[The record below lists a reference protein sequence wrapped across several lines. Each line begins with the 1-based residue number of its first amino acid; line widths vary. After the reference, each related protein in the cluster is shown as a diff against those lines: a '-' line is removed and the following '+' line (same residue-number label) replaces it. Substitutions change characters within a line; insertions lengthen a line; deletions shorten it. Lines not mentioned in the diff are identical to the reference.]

1 MADSNSY
8 SLLDVN
14 RQLKIPLMNISSL
27 NQSPPP
33 GELGQA
39 QSIEAD
45 AGGGISRS
53 ASSAQSRPTAAA
65 QSHNRSTSLGGS
77 ILVNTPRQERRS
89 GEGRETQ
96 SGVSSPPAQTA
107 SPQPSSQAIASPPPG
122 DKPLPEAPSGR
133 LTPSQGHQPR
143 SQLGSVFLK
152 PHVVSPASD
161 EFLIVTGTSPL
172 ERGIGMFVNLDGDP
186 PTRPTLEFE
195 RYPKD
200 LAVDGAA
207 SGMASSREQLSDAEV
222 GYVLASMAKEF
233 KDGLRHG
240 LEIQQWDIA
249 GDIEPTKYWL
259 EAEETDVSGAYGLCS
274 LAGNTETSLEGI
286 VERLCERR
294 FVPFA
299 GSAEGSTFSLKSSDS
314 RTALSIERMSKEKEL
329 FERDY
334 DSQDDDSLPDG
345 WEAARISEG
354 EEFARQFA
362 KTNARLAVW
371 SVGRVWWALR
381 NPLLSRLDA
390 GLEAARVDGKIDRR
404 AILAV
409 LAPIRGRDGQS
420 DVLQFLSL
428 GFIRQKAGVLLLI
441 SLRLSSEKDQFSDQE
456 MAALEEVLMESKLD
470 PRVVLALVPGLRNEI
485 IEGRQGIW
493 IYGGVKNTAEEY
505 LQSEDFDKR
514 GDHEILSLGPR
525 MLHFLR
531 RFLSSWRRMKGFG
544 SVRDEKEVFRTVDAA
559 LLLVLLEL
567 DRPTSTGMGRSGA
580 DVREELDDLAD
591 KGVDCF
597 DRAADLLESHHRLFV
612 LSRLYQSRKMAADVL
627 ATWRRIIE
635 GERDDG
641 QEFRDGEQRVRKY
654 LRKIS
659 EQSLVQEYGVWL
671 AIRNPRLGV
680 QVFAE
685 DREAAS
691 KFEPAQVVEVLR
703 AEAPNAVKYY
713 LEHLVFG
720 KGHTAYVNDLIAY
733 YLDIVIGDLQA
744 SAESRE
750 TVMATYDSYRALQTP
765 KPSYSHFLTD
775 NAPADDEVWQSRLRL
790 LQLLGGDHGYDVSGI
805 WKRIASLPGELL
817 VAETIILAGRERHH
831 EDALR
836 LLVHKL
842 GDYDT
847 AVSYCLRGGSSIYT
861 PRTGHR
867 DSLPSID
874 QQRLLFHA
882 VLRAFLTIED
892 VSDRVEQSGSLLE
905 RFGGWFEIDEV
916 LGLIPDDWSV
926 DVVAGF
932 LVGALRR
939 LVADRHRS
947 MLKSAL
953 SGAENLRVS
962 YDVVVKMD
970 EKGPSIE
977 APN

>member
-1 MADSNSY
+1 
-8 SLLDVN
+8 
-14 RQLKIPLMNISSL
+14 
-27 NQSPPP
+27 
-33 GELGQA
+33 
-39 QSIEAD
+39 
-45 AGGGISRS
+45 
-53 ASSAQSRPTAAA
+53 
-65 QSHNRSTSLGGS
+65 
-77 ILVNTPRQERRS
+77 
-89 GEGRETQ
+89 
-96 SGVSSPPAQTA
+96 
-107 SPQPSSQAIASPPPG
+107 
-122 DKPLPEAPSGR
+122 
-133 LTPSQGHQPR
+133 
-143 SQLGSVFLK
+143 
-152 PHVVSPASD
+152 
-161 EFLIVTGTSPL
+161 
-172 ERGIGMFVNLDGDP
+172 MFVNLDGDP

-200 LAVDGAA
+200 LAVDGGAP
-207 SGMASSREQLSDAEV
+207 GIASSREQLSDAEV
-222 GYVLASMAKEF
+222 GYILASMAKEF

-240 LEIQQWDIA
+240 LEIQQWDIT

-259 EAEETDVSGAYGLCS
+259 EAEETDVSGAYGLNS
-274 LAGNTETSLEGI
+274 LAGNTETSLEEI

-314 RTALSIERMSKEKEL
+314 RTALSIERLSKEKEL

-345 WEAARISEG
+345 WEAARISDG

-362 KTNARLAVW
+362 KTSARLAVW
-371 SVGRVWWALR
+371 SAGRVWWALR
-381 NPLLSRLDA
+381 NPLISRLDA

-404 AILAV
+404 AIFAV

-441 SLRLSSEKDQFSDQE
+441 SLRLSSEKEQFSDQE

-493 IYGGVKNTAEEY
+493 IYGGVKKTAEEY

-544 SVRDEKEVFRTVDAA
+544 SVRDESEVFRTVDAA

-567 DRPTSTGMGRSGA
+567 DRPTSTGMGQSGA
-580 DVREELDDLAD
+580 TVRAELHELVD

-641 QEFRDGEQRVRKY
+641 QEFREGEQQVRRY
-654 LRKIS
+654 LTKIS
-659 EQSLVQEYGVWL
+659 RQSLVQEYGVWL

-685 DREAAS
+685 DRGRAP

-703 AEAPNAVKYY
+703 AEAPDAVKYY

-733 YLDIVIGDLQA
+733 YLDIVIGDLQT

-750 TVMATYDSYRALQTP
+750 TVMATYDAYRALQAP

-805 WKRIASLPGELL
+805 RNRIASLPGELL
-817 VAETIILAGRERHH
+817 VPETIILAGRERQH

-847 AVSYCLRGGSSIYT
+847 ALSYCLRGGSSIYT

-892 VSDRVEQSGSLLE
+892 VSDRVEQTGSLLE

-947 MLKSAL
+947 MVKRAL